1 MPALP
6 ACWEVITAHWQDYI
20 YNFEA
25 KKKKQLDMMN
35 WLSNIGEERKEK
47 LFKIEISHLLL
58 PDSLKI

>member
-1 MPALP
+1 
-6 ACWEVITAHWQDYI
+6 
-20 YNFEA
+20 
-25 KKKKQLDMMN
+25 MMS